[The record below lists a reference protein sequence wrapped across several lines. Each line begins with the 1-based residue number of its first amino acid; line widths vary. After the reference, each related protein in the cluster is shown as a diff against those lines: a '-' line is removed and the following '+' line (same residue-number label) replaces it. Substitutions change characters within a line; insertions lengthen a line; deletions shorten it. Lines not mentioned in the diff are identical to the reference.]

1 MKNWYNEI
9 PKRLH
14 QSRIGEDIK
23 RSIRTL
29 SIIEDTSISDVTE
42 RALRTY
48 VESQKDRLQDWH
60 QQQSRVVN

>member
-29 SIIEDTSISDVTE
+29 SI
-42 RALRTY
+42 
-48 VESQKDRLQDWH
+48 VESQRDKLHDWH
-60 QQQSRVVN
+60 QQQSRVV

>member
-48 VESQKDRLQDWH
+48 VESQKDRLQDYH
-60 QQQSRVVN
+60 QQQGRLV